1 MSKENKECNCGDDCN
16 CTPESN
22 CGCGGHEHHHEH
34 HHHGGCGCGCGD
46 DDGTFDMQT
55 MFLTLEDDEEVEC
68 AVLGIFDVDGVE
80 GEFIALLPL
89 HEDEEDDDGTVLLY
103 KYNELED
110 EVELSNIDSD
120 EVFEKVS
127 TTFYD
132 LFEEE

>member
-1 MSKENKECNCGDDCN
+1 MSKEKGTCNCGDECN

-22 CGCGGHEHHHEH
+22 CGCGGHDHDHGH
-34 HHHGGCGCGCGD
+34 HHHHHDGCGCGD
-46 DDGTFDMQT
+46 DGTYDMQT

-68 AVLGIFDVDGVE
+68 AVLGIFDVDGAE
-80 GEFIALLPL
+80 GEFIALLPF

-103 KYNELED
+103 AYKELDD

-120 EVFEKVS
+120 DLFEKVS
-127 TTFYD
+127 ATFYD

>member
-1 MSKENKECNCGDDCN
+1 MAEEHKDCTCGDDCN

-22 CGCGGHEHHHEH
+22 CGCGGHAHEHH
-34 HHHGGCGCGCGD
+34 HHHGGCGCGCD
-46 DDGTFDMQT
+46 DDGSFEMQT
-55 MFLTLEDDEEVEC
+55 MYLTLEDNEEVEC
-68 AVLGIFDVDGVE
+68 AVLGIFDVDGVD

-89 HEDEEDDDGTVLLY
+89 PEDEEDDDGTVLLY
-103 KYNELED
+103 EYKELED